1 MDGKTFSMSV
11 SGVEELERTLSG
23 MSSIRW
29 AAIVKK
35 NATEMFDRAKGTN
48 PQEGGTP
55 VDTGEL
61 RKSVK
66 KLEDGIAYSA
76 EYAAH
81 VNYGH
86 RTRNGGYVPG
96 QHFATNNL
104 VIQRPIYT
112 GDLIN
117 AIRREMNN

>member
-1 MDGKTFSMSV
+1 MAGKTFSISIAGME
-11 SGVEELERTLSG
+11 GLEKTLAG
-23 MSSIRW
+23 MNSIRW
-29 AAIVKK
+29 TAVVKK
-35 NATEMFDRAKGTN
+35 SVTEMFNRAKGTN

-61 RKSVK
+61 RKSVR

-76 EYAAH
+76 EYAPY

-104 VIQRPIYT
+104 IIQRPIYT

-117 AIRREMNN
+117 AIRKEMN

>member
-1 MDGKTFSMSV
+1 MADKTFGMSI
-11 SGVEELERTLSG
+11 SG
-23 MSSIRW
+23 MEGLEKTLAVMNSIRW
-29 AAIVKK
+29 TAIVKK
-35 NATEMFDRAKGTN
+35 NVTEMFNRAKGTN

-61 RKSVK
+61 RKSVR

-76 EYAAH
+76 EYAPH

-86 RTRNGGYVPG
+86 RTVNGGYVQG

-117 AIRREMNN
+117 AIRKEMT

>member
-1 MDGKTFSMSV
+1 MADKTFGMSI
-11 SGVEELERTLSG
+11 SG
-23 MSSIRW
+23 MEGLEKTLAGMNSIRW
-29 AAIVKK
+29 TAIVKK
-35 NATEMFDRAKGTN
+35 NVTEMFNRAKGTN

-61 RKSVK
+61 RKSVR
-66 KLEDGIAYSA
+66 KLEDGITYSA
-76 EYAAH
+76 EYAPH

-86 RTRNGGYVPG
+86 RTVNGGYVQG

-117 AIRREMNN
+117 AIRKEMT